1 MVVSMI
7 IELRKK
13 SQITIPKEIINE
25 LNLQEKDQ
33 LDISIKNGVIV
44 IEPVAIYSKSY
55 IQKLEETVMRIN
67 EDPSKYNVG
76 PFKSVEEAI
85 NYLEESDEDVEKDK
99 ELKKW
104 NMKYYFK
111 LDLRSLFLS
120 RKAGKRDYFIISY
133 LYL

>member
-1 MVVSMI
+1 MI

-67 EDPSKYNVG
+67 EDPSKYNAG
-76 PFKSVEEAI
+76 PFKSEEEAI
-85 NYLEESDEDVEKDK
+85 NYLEDSDEDDEKDK
-99 ELKKW
+99 ESK
-104 NMKYYFK
+104 
-111 LDLRSLFLS
+111 
-120 RKAGKRDYFIISY
+120 
-133 LYL
+133 

>member
-1 MVVSMI
+1 MI

-67 EDPSKYNVG
+67 EDTSKYNVG

-85 NYLEESDEDVEKDK
+85 HYLEDSDEDDEKDK
-99 ELKKW
+99 ESK
-104 NMKYYFK
+104 
-111 LDLRSLFLS
+111 
-120 RKAGKRDYFIISY
+120 
-133 LYL
+133 

>member
-1 MVVSMI
+1 MI

-33 LDISIKNGVIV
+33 LEISIKNGVIV

-55 IQKLEETVMRIN
+55 IRKLEETVMRIN

-76 PFKSVEEAI
+76 PFRSVEEAI
-85 NYLEESDEDVEKDK
+85 EYLEESDEDSDNKNKDV
-99 ELKKW
+99 KK
-104 NMKYYFK
+104 
-111 LDLRSLFLS
+111 
-120 RKAGKRDYFIISY
+120 
-133 LYL
+133 

>member
-1 MVVSMI
+1 MI

-33 LDISIKNGVIV
+33 LEISVKNGVIV

-55 IQKLEETVMRIN
+55 IQKLEEIVMRIN
-67 EDPSKYNVG
+67 EDPSNYNVG

-85 NYLEESDEDVEKDK
+85 NYLEDSDEDVGKDK
-99 ELKKW
+99 EL
-104 NMKYYFK
+104 
-111 LDLRSLFLS
+111 
-120 RKAGKRDYFIISY
+120 RK
-133 LYL
+133 

>member
-1 MVVSMI
+1 MYLMI

-13 SQITIPKEIINE
+13 SQITIPKEIINK

-33 LDISIKNGVIV
+33 LEISVKNGVIV

-76 PFKSVEEAI
+76 PFKSVEEVI
-85 NYLEESDEDVEKDK
+85 SYLEDVEDHNEGKEK
-99 ELKKW
+99 ELKK
-104 NMKYYFK
+104 
-111 LDLRSLFLS
+111 
-120 RKAGKRDYFIISY
+120 
-133 LYL
+133 

>member
-1 MVVSMI
+1 MI

-33 LDISIKNGVIV
+33 LEISIKNGVIV

-76 PFKSVEEAI
+76 PFRSVEEAI
-85 NYLEESDEDVEKDK
+85 EYLEESDEDSDNKNKDV
-99 ELKKW
+99 KK
-104 NMKYYFK
+104 
-111 LDLRSLFLS
+111 
-120 RKAGKRDYFIISY
+120 
-133 LYL
+133 

>member
-1 MVVSMI
+1 VDLMI

-33 LDISIKNGVIV
+33 LEISVKNGVIV

-55 IQKLEETVMRIN
+55 IQKLEEIVMRIN
-67 EDPSKYNVG
+67 EDPSNYNVG

-85 NYLEESDEDVEKDK
+85 NYLEDSDEDVGKDK
-99 ELKKW
+99 EL
-104 NMKYYFK
+104 
-111 LDLRSLFLS
+111 
-120 RKAGKRDYFIISY
+120 RK
-133 LYL
+133 